1 MQVKPSYRALKWS
14 LLLVGIAASL
24 GACVVTEGNGGDDD
38 AFGGDS
44 GTSTAG
50 TKSTAGDSGTAGTK
64 TTGGSGG
71 SGGTAGTSAGGSP
84 DGGSADAYVP
94 GLCEADSPTPSVEPS
109 CAPVAADDTAGHEC
123 AKCVKAKCCTE
134 WQTCF
139 GNTPTTACGFG
150 PTADADGQ
158 FECVLN
164 CFGDN
169 KDNET
174 NADDLLTSCVA
185 GCNNQCDTADNGLP
199 LESTDALVACAN
211 KPTTCQAECFPFN

>member
-24 GACVVTEGNGGDDD
+24 GACVVTEGNGDDDD

-50 TKSTAGDSGTAGTK
+50 TKSTAGSDSGTAGTK

-71 SGGTAGTSAGGSP
+71 TAGTSAGGSP
-84 DGGSADAYVP
+84 EGGSADAYVP
-94 GLCEADSPTPSVEPS
+94 GLCEADSPTPTVEPS

-123 AKCVKAKCCTE
+123 AKCVKAKCCNE

-150 PTADADGQ
+150 ATADADGQ
-158 FECVLN
+158 FECILN

-169 KDNET
+169 KDGET
-174 NADDLLTSCVA
+174 DADTLLGNCTA
-185 GCNNQCDTADNGLP
+185 GCANQCDTPDNGLP
-199 LESTDALVACAN
+199 LDSTNALVDCAN
-211 KPTTCQAECFPFN
+211 KAATCQAECFPF